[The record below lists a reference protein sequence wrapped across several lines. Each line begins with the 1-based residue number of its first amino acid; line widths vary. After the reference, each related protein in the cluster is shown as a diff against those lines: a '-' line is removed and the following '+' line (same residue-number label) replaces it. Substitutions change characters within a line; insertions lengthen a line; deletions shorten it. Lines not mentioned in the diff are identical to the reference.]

1 MTVINLSGSA
11 RLSDYTL
18 DIFIAPKLS
27 KLTECN
33 APDLSD
39 LTDQWL
45 NNFILNNIFNLNLPD
60 KEKAYLLNFLR
71 RVEAAFYEY
80 NKARNAL
87 TEYITTDR
95 NRILPIFHALNHFE
109 TLFAQLHQA
118 YELYEKR
125 NYYLF
130 SWGNVP
136 GKDIERLKTFLMGDF
151 NIGWAEN
158 AEILKNNDDKII
170 RIFKDENTAEIIIDN
185 QKKEATLKISD
196 GRTSVFDVKNDY
208 YHHTQNIYKKKRFE
222 ASFQSKLDRVRKI
235 YNASKHMDQRIRDGE
250 LPEKGTCAIWITN
263 TGIECNN
270 AAITFVE
277 LKDILIELSKLANK
291 ISNLTP

>member
-1 MTVINLSGSA
+1 MTVINMSGSA

-27 KLTECN
+27 KLTECS
-33 APDLSD
+33 ASDLSD

-45 NNFILNNIFNLNLPD
+45 DNFILNNIFKFDSPD
-60 KEKAYLLNFLR
+60 TDKAYLLNFLR
-71 RVEAAFYEY
+71 RVEAVFYEY

-95 NRILPIFHALNHFE
+95 NRISPIFHALNHFE

-118 YELYEKR
+118 YESYEKR

-130 SWGNVP
+130 SWNNVP
-136 GKDIERLKTFLMGDF
+136 GKDIERLKTFLMEDF

-170 RIFKDENTAEIIIDN
+170 CISMDKYSAEIIIDK

-196 GRTSVFDVKNDY
+196 GRTSVFDVKNEY
-208 YHHTQNIYKKKRFE
+208 YKQNIYKKKRFE

-235 YNASKHMDQRIRDGE
+235 YNASKHMDQRIRNGE

-263 TGIECNN
+263 NGIECNN

-277 LKDILIELSKLANK
+277 LKDILIGLSKLANK

>member
-1 MTVINLSGSA
+1 MTVINLSGSV
-11 RLSDYTL
+11 RPSDYTL
-18 DIFIAPKLS
+18 DIFIAPELS

-39 LTDQWL
+39 LTDRWL
-45 NNFILNNIFNLNLPD
+45 NKFILNNIFNFNLQD
-60 KEKAYLLNFLR
+60 KEKAYLLNFFR

-95 NRILPIFHALNHFE
+95 NIISPIFHALNHFE

-130 SWGNVP
+130 SWNNVP
-136 GKDIERLKTFLMGDF
+136 GKDSDSFKTFLMEDF

-158 AEILKNNDDKII
+158 AEIIKSGNGETI
-170 RIFKDENTAEIIIDN
+170 RISKDEYSAEIIIDN
-185 QKKEATLKISD
+185 QKKEATLKICD
-196 GRTSVFDVKNDY
+196 GRTSVFDLKNE
-208 YHHTQNIYKKKRFE
+208 YHKQNIYKKKRFE

-235 YNASKHMDQRIRDGE
+235 YNASKHMDQRISDGK

-263 TGIECNN
+263 NGIECNN

-277 LKDILIELSKLANK
+277 LKDILIGLSNLANK

>member
-11 RLSDYTL
+11 GLSDYTL

-45 NNFILNNIFNLNLPD
+45 DNFILNNIFKLNLPD
-60 KEKAYLLNFLR
+60 KERAYLLNFFR
-71 RVEAAFYEY
+71 RVEAVFYEY

-95 NRILPIFHALNHFE
+95 NRISPIFHALNHFE

-130 SWGNVP
+130 SWNNVP
-136 GKDIERLKTFLMGDF
+136 GKDIEKLKTFLMEDF

-158 AEILKNNDDKII
+158 AEIHKSDDGKTI
-170 RIFKDENTAEIIIDN
+170 RISKDENSAEIIIDK

-196 GRTSVFDVKNDY
+196 VRTSVFDVKNER
-208 YHHTQNIYKKKRFE
+208 HKQKNIYKKKRFE

-235 YNASKHMDQRIRDGE
+235 YNTSKHMDQRIRDGE

-263 TGIECNN
+263 NGVECTD
-270 AAITFVE
+270 ATITFVE
-277 LKDILIELSKLANK
+277 LKDFLIELSKLENK

>member
-1 MTVINLSGSA
+1 MTVINLSGSV
-11 RLSDYTL
+11 RPSDYTL
-18 DIFIAPKLS
+18 DIFIAPELS

-39 LTDQWL
+39 LTDRWL
-45 NNFILNNIFNLNLPD
+45 NKFILNNIFNFNLQD
-60 KEKAYLLNFLR
+60 KEKAYLLNFFR

-95 NRILPIFHALNHFE
+95 NIISPIFHALNHFE

-130 SWGNVP
+130 SWNNVP
-136 GKDIERLKTFLMGDF
+136 GKDSDSFKTFLMEDF

-158 AEILKNNDDKII
+158 AEIIKSGNGETI
-170 RIFKDENTAEIIIDN
+170 RISKDEYSAEIIIDN
-185 QKKEATLKISD
+185 QKKEATLKICD
-196 GRTSVFDVKNDY
+196 GRTSVFDLKNE
-208 YHHTQNIYKKKRFE
+208 YHKQNIYKKKRFE

-235 YNASKHMDQRIRDGE
+235 YNASKHMDQRISDGK

-263 TGIECNN
+263 NGIECNN

-277 LKDILIELSKLANK
+277 LKDILIWLSDLANK

>member
-1 MTVINLSGSA
+1 MSGSA

-27 KLTECN
+27 KLTECS
-33 APDLSD
+33 ASDLSD

-45 NNFILNNIFNLNLPD
+45 DNFILNNIFKFDSPD
-60 KEKAYLLNFLR
+60 TDKAYLLNFLR
-71 RVEAAFYEY
+71 RVEAVFYEY

-95 NRILPIFHALNHFE
+95 NRISPIFHALNHFE

-118 YELYEKR
+118 YESYEKR

-130 SWGNVP
+130 SWNNVP
-136 GKDIERLKTFLMGDF
+136 GKDIERLKTFLMEDF

-170 RIFKDENTAEIIIDN
+170 CISMDKYSAEIIIDK

-196 GRTSVFDVKNDY
+196 GRTSVFDVKNEY
-208 YHHTQNIYKKKRFE
+208 YKQNIYKKKRFE

-235 YNASKHMDQRIRDGE
+235 YNASKHMDQRIRNGE

-263 TGIECNN
+263 NGIECNN

-277 LKDILIELSKLANK
+277 LKDILIGLSKLANK

>member
-11 RLSDYTL
+11 RLGDYTL

-45 NNFILNNIFNLNLPD
+45 NNFILNNIFNSNLPD
-60 KEKAYLLNFLR
+60 EEKAYLLNFLR

-80 NKARNAL
+80 NKARIAL

-95 NRILPIFHALNHFE
+95 NIISPIFHALNHFE

-125 NYYLF
+125 YYYLF
-130 SWGNVP
+130 SWNNVP
-136 GKDIERLKTFLMGDF
+136 GKDSERFKTFLMEDF
-151 NIGWAEN
+151 NIGWAKN
-158 AEILKNNDDKII
+158 AEIIKPGNGETI
-170 RIFKDENTAEIIIDN
+170 RISKDEYSAEIIIDN
-185 QKKEATLKISD
+185 RKKEATLKISD
-196 GRTSVFDVKNDY
+196 GRTSVFDLKKEN
-208 YHHTQNIYKKKRFE
+208 HKQNIYKKKRFE
-222 ASFQSKLDRVRKI
+222 ACFQSKLDRVRKI
-235 YNASKHMDQRIRDGE
+235 YNASKHMDQRITDGK

-263 TGIECNN
+263 NGIECNN
-270 AAITFVE
+270 AAIAFVE
-277 LKDILIELSKLANK
+277 LKDILIELSELANK
-291 ISNLTP
+291 ISDLTP